1 MSFMDPP
8 QNGPNVEGGGSRGQE
23 ELMVFGYSCKLYRDD
38 SKAMAEDSGVYLI
51 PWMGDHSLMI
61 DRYDCRGHLY
71 DKAQFGL
78 KPNLPR
84 HWTAE
89 EEAFEELLD
98 RERYMAL
105 DTDLR
110 EEDFR
115 KEEEEKR
122 LFESMQDG
130 YTAVGFQYTDNKAVD
145 AETAVPKLQPPAPP
159 PLSSVIV
166 DRPDEEDTYELPEG
180 LNLPNGIETPSTNK
194 LHNII
199 EKTAL
204 FISQQ
209 GTQMEIRIKINQKN
223 NPYFAFMDFN
233 DRLHPYYKHL
243 LRAISSGNYTPKPQ
257 IEQKVEITEK
267 TNGAQQLEQKVDTV
281 EEAEEGSEDE
291 ESDGEY
297 ELHPLLMGSRTASNN
312 KNTTSS
318 TSQLSSSAN
327 GHSGSVILIVSE
339 M

>member
-1 MSFMDPP
+1 MCASVRVHVHACVSYEYVCVHVYAEF
-8 QNGPNVEGGGSRGQE
+8 N
-23 ELMVFGYSCKLYRDD
+23 
-38 SKAMAEDSGVYLI
+38 SKFV
-51 PWMGDHSLMI
+51 
-61 DRYDCRGHLY
+61 
-71 DKAQFGL
+71 
-78 KPNLPR
+78 N
-84 HWTAE
+84 
-89 EEAFEELLD
+89 
-98 RERYMAL
+98 
-105 DTDLR
+105 
-110 EEDFR
+110 DF
-115 KEEEEKR
+115 
-122 LFESMQDG
+122 LHTQ
-130 YTAVGFQYTDNKAVD
+130 
-145 AETAVPKLQPPAPP
+145 
-159 PLSSVIV
+159 
-166 DRPDEEDTYELPEG
+166 
-180 LNLPNGIETPSTNK
+180 PSTNK

-257 IEQKVEITEK
+257 VEQKVEITEK

-339 M
+339 V